1 MGCDCEKPI
10 EIIQEIRH
18 PKTTELV
25 ADEFISIKTEKRK
38 ECETYINTMKTT
50 DKNSNVFYKNNKIY
64 YPKIVNASS
73 TNDSNQNPIISQ
85 QPTEVIKQQ
94 KSDKKNIYTK
104 KKIYNTNS
112 NKKKSSKIKKL
123 IKNEEPPDEFSKY
136 ILEHINKI
144 REDPKSFIENI
155 ENSKSNIVRNKNNK
169 LIYKN
174 KIKVALSQGLP
185 AFEEA
190 ISILKN
196 CKSMNKLVYDSGLVV
211 KLPQNE
217 EDIQDKSYFRNEI
230 KKMIDEGKPIQAY
243 WRDIIKDP
251 ETSFLL
257 MIVDDTGL
265 KAGMKRK
272 DILDPSKKYI
282 GISSTSIGKHFVCFM
297 TFSNTRSSN

>member
-10 EIIQEIRH
+10 ELLQEIRY
-18 PKTTELV
+18 PRITELE

-38 ECETYINTMKTT
+38 DCETCINTMKTT
-50 DKNSNVFYKNNKIY
+50 DKNANIFYKNNKIY

-73 TNDSNQNPIISQ
+73 TNELNQNPLISQ
-85 QPTEVIKQQ
+85 QPVEIKKPQ
-94 KSDKKNIYTK
+94 KSVKKTK
-104 KKIYNTNS
+104 YHTNS
-112 NKKKSSKIKKL
+112 NRRKTNKIKKL

-144 REDPKSFIENI
+144 RENPKSFIENI
-155 ENSKSNIVRNKNNK
+155 EKSKLNIAKNKNNK
-169 LIYKN
+169 LIYKD
-174 KIKVALSQGLP
+174 KIKVALSEGLP

-196 CKSMNKLVYDSGLVV
+196 CKSMNKLIYDSGLVV

-217 EDIQDKSYFRNEI
+217 EDIQNKSYFKKEI

-251 ETSFLL
+251 EISFLL

-297 TFSNTRSSN
+297 TFSNTKSSNEL

>member
-10 EIIQEIRH
+10 ELIQEIHH
-18 PKTTELV
+18 PRLTELE
-25 ADEFISIKTEKRK
+25 ADEFISIKTEKHK
-38 ECETYINTMKTT
+38 NCETYINTMKTS
-50 DKNSNVFYKNNKIY
+50 DKNSNVVYKNNKIY
-64 YPKIVNASS
+64 YPKVVNASS
-73 TNDSNQNPIISQ
+73 TNDSNQNPLIYQ
-85 QPTEVIKQQ
+85 QPTEIKKPE
-94 KSDKKNIYTK
+94 KSDIKNIYTR
-104 KKIYNTNS
+104 KKIFNTNS
-112 NKKKSSKIKKL
+112 NKKKANKIKKL
-123 IKNEEPPDEFSKY
+123 IKNEEPSDEFSKY

-144 REDPKSFIENI
+144 REHPKSFIENI
-155 ENSKSNIVRNKNNK
+155 EKSKINITKNKHNK
-169 LIYKN
+169 LIYKD

-196 CKSMNKLVYDSGLVV
+196 CKSMNKLIYDSGLVV

-217 EDIQDKSYFRNEI
+217 EDIQNKSYFKKEI

-251 ETSFLL
+251 EISFLL

-297 TFSNTRSSN
+297 TFSNTKSSN